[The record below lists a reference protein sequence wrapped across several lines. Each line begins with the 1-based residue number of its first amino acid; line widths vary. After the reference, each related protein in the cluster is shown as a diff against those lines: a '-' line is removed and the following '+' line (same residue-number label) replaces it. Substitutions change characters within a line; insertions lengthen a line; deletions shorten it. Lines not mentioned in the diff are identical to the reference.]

1 MEKYFVIG
9 LFILV
14 GVVVA
19 VISLMSRKKSEN
31 QENQPTN
38 RPTTHQ
44 KNEQP
49 QAIHYPQRFFM
60 GKYLGGFPNVS
71 VVCEVTYCSIDGDT
85 CKVTS
90 GMRGVECTSIHL
102 SKINKITVEDKFLI
116 AQKLNDIDKSAL
128 DKIITPGTKQ
138 NKYYCLAID
147 WDDKDGTRQYSF
159 FEFAGSEKKNLAT
172 DAANALKSC
181 LSREETSGE
190 RLQPQT
196 T

>member
-31 QENQPTN
+31 QENQPT
-38 RPTTHQ
+38 THQ
-44 KNEQP
+44 KNKQP

-90 GMRGVECTSIHL
+90 GMRGVECTSIPL

-159 FEFAGSEKKNLAT
+159 FEFAGSGKQDLAT
-172 DAANALKSC
+172 DAANAFNRWM
-181 LSREETSGE
+181 SREEIKGE
-190 RLQPQT
+190 RLQPQET
-196 T
+196 

>member
-44 KNEQP
+44 TNEQP
-49 QAIHYPQRFFM
+49 QAIHYPQRVFM
-60 GKYLGGFPNVS
+60 GKYLGDFPNVS
-71 VVCEVTYCSIDGDT
+71 AACEVAYCSIDGDT
-85 CKVTS
+85 CRVTS
-90 GMRGVECTSIHL
+90 GMRGAECTSIPL
-102 SKINKITVEDKFLI
+102 SKINTITVEDKSLI
-116 AQKLNDIDKSAL
+116 AQKLNDIDKFSL
-128 DKIITPGTKQ
+128 DKIIPPGTKP

-159 FEFAGSEKKNLAT
+159 FEFTGSEKKTLAKE
-172 DAANALKSC
+172 AADALKKWI
-181 LSREETSGE
+181 SREEARGE
-190 RLQPQT
+190 GLQPQT
-196 T
+196 A